1 MSRGL
6 GDVYKRQLY
15 MSVVSVRRAL
25 DSVASIRGLRFGF
38 RRAFV
43 VCSSEPPLDCRSVLL
58 KKQEL
63 EGLHRL
69 ADMAGNILFIF
80 QVAGELQLTKHRG
93 GKLDLCA

>member
-1 MSRGL
+1 MFL
-6 GDVYKRQLY
+6 LCVRQ
-15 MSVVSVRRAL
+15 VL
-25 DSVASIRGLRFGF
+25 DSVASIRGLGFGF